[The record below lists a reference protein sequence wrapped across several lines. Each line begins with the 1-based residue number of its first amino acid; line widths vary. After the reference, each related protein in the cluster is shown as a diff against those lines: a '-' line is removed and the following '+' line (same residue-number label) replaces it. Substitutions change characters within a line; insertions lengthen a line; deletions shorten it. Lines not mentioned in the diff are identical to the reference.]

1 MNLDLIAMLTM
12 LIIFCLFLIG
22 LLFILIIIWSDQY
35 KTDEEKFYEDQEQME
50 YLKKY
55 NERKYSKK

>member
-50 YLKKY
+50 YFKKY